1 MLDSSPTS
9 RRSGGRS
16 REQEIDMEDA
26 AATARQRLARWIEDS
41 REVFALLPELLDGV
55 QKASAKTEHAE
66 REAERL
72 RRELMGLRKELTDAR
87 DKETG
92 GRAQHGELEKQL
104 EELKRINEELRGE
117 KEEAAQAFAKLLETV
132 QSTNQRAQKLDM
144 TKSAFARTQPA
155 EHARAVKRWLSARK
169 RCGVCSVAPRRGVGR
184 WKTRVS
190 SLEWMMRACTHGP
203 GSGTAA
209 SSTVLR
215 KSG

>member
-1 MLDSSPTS
+1 
-9 RRSGGRS
+9 
-16 REQEIDMEDA
+16 MEDA
-26 AATARQRLARWIEDS
+26 AVMARQRLARWIEDS

-104 EELKRINEELRGE
+104 EELKRINEQLRGE

-132 QSTNQRAQKLDM
+132 QSTNQIAQKLGVA
-144 TKSAFARTQPA
+144 KSPFARTQQKEPA
-155 EHARAVKRWLSARK
+155 PPASP
-169 RCGVCSVAPRRGVGR
+169 APH
-184 WKTRVS
+184 
-190 SLEWMMRACTHGP
+190 E
-203 GSGTAA
+203 
-209 SSTVLR
+209 
-215 KSG
+215 

>member
-1 MLDSSPTS
+1 
-9 RRSGGRS
+9 
-16 REQEIDMEDA
+16 MEDA
-26 AATARQRLARWIEDS
+26 AAMARQRLARWIEDS

-104 EELKRINEELRGE
+104 EELKRINEQLTGE

-132 QSTNQRAQKLDM
+132 QSTNQIAQKLGV
-144 TKSAFARTQPA
+144 TKSPFARTQQKEPA
-155 EHARAVKRWLSARK
+155 PPASP
-169 RCGVCSVAPRRGVGR
+169 APH
-184 WKTRVS
+184 
-190 SLEWMMRACTHGP
+190 E
-203 GSGTAA
+203 
-209 SSTVLR
+209 
-215 KSG
+215 